1 MPLKAVMSPRPAGT
15 LAFPIPEVETHIAFV
30 LQSHIEHALT
40 GEHPALPDLS
50 AIAIRNYRD
59 VVPMSKQSDAQLQP
73 GLPSADNFDCSHF
86 ATLDLLFS
94 KATSKRAPVLRISM
108 PPQSEK

>member
-1 MPLKAVMSPRPAGT
+1 
-15 LAFPIPEVETHIAFV
+15 V

-40 GEHPALPDLS
+40 GEHAALPDLS

-86 ATLDLLFS
+86 ATFDLLFS
-94 KATSKRAPVLRISM
+94 KATSKQDPFSRAFM
-108 PPQSEK
+108 AAQSVK